1 MPQAP
6 AYTQYCLTYP
16 HCKLDKEHAG
26 ELLKTLEGAQ
36 AIVVAQELHK
46 DEDPHLHV
54 FLKFKDRLRRQTNMF
69 DLEGNHANVQGC
81 KKVRDWIRYLTKED
95 KSPWTY
101 NFDVSAC
108 LKKQK
113 ATLSVARMR
122 GMTYEKIARK
132 IRPQDL
138 QRVLAGIQLDKA
150 LTAEVSDLDK
160 PCGIWVYG
168 KPGVGK
174 SHDVREY
181 CEKAGLSMYIKS
193 HSKWWDGYGG
203 EEVVLIDDLHPD
215 SRNWVTHFLKIWADA
230 YVFKAEVKGA
240 MLSIRPKWIV
250 ITSNYEIHSFYEH
263 YEDLEALRR
272 RFALTEAEKFGD
284 TLLFLEQTIGWL
296 AIPATPPP
304 SEPEMP
310 TASELDKIY

>member
-26 ELLKTLEGAQ
+26 ELLKTLEGVQ

-108 LKKQK
+108 LKKRK
-113 ATLSVARMR
+113 ATLSVARAATMSYDKLR
-122 GMTYEKIARK
+122 TK

-138 QRVLAGIQLDKA
+138 QRTIAGIQLDKL
-150 LTAEVSDLDK
+150 LTAKLEDLEK
-160 PCGIWVYG
+160 PCGIWIHG
-168 KPGVGK
+168 LPGIGK
-174 SHDVREY
+174 SFDVRRY
-181 CEKAGLSMYIKS
+181 CREK
-193 HSKWWDGYGG
+193 D
-203 EEVVLIDDLHPD
+203 
-215 SRNWVTHFLKIWADA
+215 
-230 YVFKAEVKGA
+230 
-240 MLSIRPKWIV
+240 
-250 ITSNYEIHSFYEH
+250 
-263 YEDLEALRR
+263 
-272 RFALTEAEKFGD
+272 
-284 TLLFLEQTIGWL
+284 
-296 AIPATPPP
+296 
-304 SEPEMP
+304 
-310 TASELDKIY
+310 